1 MSTPWNRLPHGGR
14 IDRQKPISFT
24 FDYQRHFGFAGD
36 TIASALLAN
45 GERLV
50 GRSFKYHR
58 PRGVYSA
65 GIEEPN
71 ALVTVGT
78 GNRREPNVPATMREI
93 SEGMVVES
101 QNNWPS
107 RTLDLMS
114 FNQLAGKLISAGF
127 YYKTFMGPA
136 QKSWMT
142 YEPFIR
148 RAAGL
153 GKASTE
159 PDPDR
164 YETRH
169 AFTDVLVIGAGPAG
183 LAAAHAAATSGARVV
198 LVEQDRELG
207 GSLLSEPVD
216 SALDQW
222 RAEVESD
229 LRRRDSLTILT
240 RTTAF
245 GLYDHNT
252 VGLLETRDHET
263 PKPESGR
270 ARHVVVTVR
279 AKAIVFATGAIER
292 PLVFN
297 NNDRP
302 GVMLASAARTYVS
315 RYAVK
320 PGTRAI
326 IVTNNDTAYRAA
338 GDLARAGVQVVVA
351 DMRAE
356 IGSEVRAET
365 SAHGIEIR
373 TRTAVVD
380 VAGRHG
386 VHAARLAEIDDV
398 ESKPKY
404 SIEAR
409 SADLVAVS
417 GGWSPAVH
425 LTSHLGVKPVWRADI
440 AAFVPGALPETQIP
454 AGAVTGVFSLNE
466 CIVGGSEAGVRA
478 ATMAGRSGADPGRLP
493 AIPDERSETL
503 NLKPVWEVSGIRHG
517 KAFVDIQNDVTSDDV
532 RLAHREGYRSVEHL
546 KRYTTLGMGTDQG
559 KTSNVNAL
567 ALMAELTG
575 QSIEETGTTT
585 FRPPYA
591 PVTIGALAGR
601 AVGAHFRP
609 VRRSPLDDWH
619 RKNGAELIE
628 AGPWMRAWYYRWAG
642 KTPAEA
648 YIKEMQL
655 VRSAVGISDVSTLG
669 KIAVEGPDAA
679 VFLDRV
685 YVNNYA
691 KLAVGKARYG
701 VMLNDDGIAID
712 DGTTTRLGE
721 HRYFMTT
728 TTAQAGEVMSWLE
741 FLLEAAWTDLDVHL
755 ASLTDQWG
763 AMAVS
768 GPKARE
774 ALALAFPAEDLAT
787 ERLPYMGALETEL
800 EGVPVKILRLSFSG
814 ELAYEVYA
822 PAECT
827 EALWCRILEKAAP
840 LGIKPYGLEALASL
854 RIEKGHV
861 AGLDLDHRNT
871 LYDLGLGKMASKTK
885 PFIGRELLAR
895 EAHIAK
901 DRWSLVGLESR
912 EEDKPLRGGSI
923 LFARGDEIEGHG
935 RGYITSVTWST
946 ELNKFIALGLYKG
959 GLTHEGDDVI
969 AAFPLKDETHRLR
982 IVSPHF
988 IDRDGK
994 RLHA

>member
-1 MSTPWNRLPHGGR
+1 MSTPWDRLSHGGR
-14 IDRQKPISFT
+14 IDRQKPVSFT
-24 FDYQRHFGFAGD
+24 FDYQRFFGFAGD

-45 GERLV
+45 GVRLF

-93 SEGMVVES
+93 SEGMIVES
-101 QNNWPS
+101 QNSWPS
-107 RTLDLMS
+107 RTIDLLS
-114 FNQLAGKLISAGF
+114 VNQLAGPLIGAGF

-136 QKSWMT
+136 KKSWMT

-153 GKASTE
+153 GMASAE
-159 PDPDR
+159 ADPDR
-164 YETRH
+164 YETRN
-169 AFTDVLVIGAGPAG
+169 AFTDVLVIGSGPAG
-183 LAAAHAAATSGARVV
+183 LAAAHAAAASGARVM
-198 LVEQDRELG
+198 LVEQDRALG
-207 GSLLSEPVD
+207 GSLLAEPPE
-216 SALDQW
+216 SALAAW
-222 RAEVESD
+222 LAEIEGGLRA
-229 LRRRDSLTILT
+229 RDNVTILT

-252 VGLLETRDHET
+252 VGLLETRDHEA

-270 ARHVVVTVR
+270 ARHVTVTVR

-302 GVMLASAARTYVS
+302 GVMLASAARAYVN

-320 PGTRAI
+320 PGGSAVV
-326 IVTNNDTAYRAA
+326 VTNNDTAYLVAE
-338 GDLARAGVQVVVA
+338 DLARAGLQVVVA
-351 DMRAE
+351 D
-356 IGSEVRAET
+356 VRADIGE
-365 SAHGIEIR
+365 ALRARAAEHAIMVR
-373 TRTAVVD
+373 PRTAVID

-386 VHAARLAEIDDV
+386 VHAARFAEIETPGV
-398 ESKPKY
+398 TPRFSE
-404 SIEAR
+404 EAVA
-409 SADLVAVS
+409 ADIVAVS
-417 GGWSPAVH
+417 GGWSPSLH
-425 LTSHLGVKPVWRADI
+425 LTSHLGVKPVWRSDI
-440 AAFVPGALPETQIP
+440 GAFVPGTLPRGQIA
-454 AGAVTGVFSLNE
+454 AGAVTGTTSM
-466 CIVGGSEAGVRA
+466 SEAVEGGAEAGARA
-478 ATMAGRSGADPGRLP
+478 AAVAGHSTAGNPALLPLP
-493 AIPDERSETL
+493 ASGLSTL
-503 NLKPVWEVSGIRHG
+503 NLVPLWEVPGLRHG
-517 KAFVDIQNDVTSDDV
+517 KAFVDIQNDVTADDV

-575 QSIEETGTTT
+575 RSIEETGTTT

-601 AVGAHFRP
+601 SVGAHFRP

-619 RKNGAELIE
+619 RRNGAELIE

-642 KTPAEA
+642 ATPAEA
-648 YIKEMQL
+648 YVKEMQL
-655 VRSAVGISDVSTLG
+655 VRSGVGISDVSTLG

-679 VFLDRV
+679 AFLDRV

-701 VMLNDDGIAID
+701 VMLNDDGVVID

-721 HRYFMTT
+721 YRYFMTT

-741 FLLEAAWTDLDVHL
+741 FLLETAWTDLDVHL
-755 ASLTDQWG
+755 ASLSDQWG

-774 ALALAFPAEDLAT
+774 ALRLAFPGEDLST

-822 PAECT
+822 PADHT
-827 EALWCRILEKAAP
+827 EALWCRILETAAP

-885 PFIGRELLAR
+885 PFIGRELLER
-895 EAHIAK
+895 EAYIAK

-912 EEDKPLRGGSI
+912 ETDKPLRGGSI

-969 AAFPLKDETHRLR
+969 AAFPLKEETHRLR

-988 IDRDGK
+988 VDREGK

>member
-1 MSTPWNRLPHGGR
+1 MSTPWDRLSQGGR
-14 IDRQKPISFT
+14 IDRQKPLSFT
-24 FDYQRHFGFAGD
+24 FDHAHYFGFAGD
-36 TIASALLAN
+36 TIGSALLAN
-45 GERLV
+45 GVRLV

-65 GIEEPN
+65 GVEEPN
-71 ALVTVGT
+71 ALVTIGS
-78 GNRREPNVPATMREI
+78 GNRREPNVPATMRELQD
-93 SEGMVVES
+93 GMVIES
-101 QNNWPS
+101 QNAWPS
-107 RTLDLMS
+107 LGLDLMS
-114 FNQLAGKLISAGF
+114 VNQLAGRIISAGF
-127 YYKTFMGPA
+127 YYKTFMGPSE
-136 QKSWMT
+136 KSWMA

-153 GKASTE
+153 GTASQA

-169 AFTDVLVIGAGPAG
+169 AFTDVLVIGSGPAG
-183 LAAAHAAATSGARVV
+183 LAAAHAAASSGARVM
-198 LVEQDRELG
+198 LVEQDRALG
-207 GSLLSEPVD
+207 GNLLAEPEESPLGD
-216 SALDQW
+216 WL
-222 RAEVESD
+222 AEVEAT
-229 LRRRDSLTILT
+229 LRGRGNVTILT

-252 VGLLETRDHET
+252 VGLLETRDHE
-263 PKPESGR
+263 PSRPDLGR
-270 ARHVVVTVR
+270 ARHVVVSVR

-302 GVMLASAARTYVS
+302 GVMLASAARTYVN

-320 PGTRAI
+320 PGASA
-326 IVTNNDTAYRAA
+326 VVMTNNDTAYRTAI
-338 GDLARAGVQVVVA
+338 DLKRAGLQVIVA
-351 DMRAE
+351 DMRAS
-356 IGSEVRAET
+356 IDDALRARAEDEGV
-365 SAHGIEIR
+365 GIR
-373 TRTAVVD
+373 RRTAVID
-380 VAGRHG
+380 VIGGHG
-386 VHAARLAEIDDV
+386 VKAARLAEIDGTSAHV
-398 ESKPKY
+398 TAST
-404 SIEAR
+404 EAAP
-409 SADLVAVS
+409 ADIVCVS
-417 GGWSPAVH
+417 GGWSPTVH
-425 LTSHLGVKPVWRADI
+425 LTSHLGVKPVWRSDI
-440 AAFVPGALPETQIP
+440 AAFVPGELPGSQLT
-454 AGAVTGVFSLNE
+454 AGAITGAFALA
-466 CIVGGSEAGVRA
+466 EAIAHGTAAGMRA
-478 ATMAGRSGADPGRLP
+478 AALIGHAASSPSLP
-493 AIPDERSETL
+493 PLASDAVITGL
-503 NLKPVWEVSGIRHG
+503 NLAPVWEVPALRHG
-517 KAFVDIQNDVTSDDV
+517 KAFVDIQNDVTADDV

-575 QSIEETGTTT
+575 QSIEDTSTTT

-609 VRRSPLDDWH
+609 VRRSPLDNWNA
-619 RKNGAELIE
+619 KNGAEFIE

-642 KTPAEA
+642 KTPVEA
-648 YIKEMQL
+648 YVKEMQL
-655 VRSAVGISDVSTLG
+655 VRSGVGISDVSTLG

-679 VFLDRV
+679 KFLDRV

-691 KLAVGKARYG
+691 KLAIGKARYG
-701 VMLNDDGIAID
+701 VMLNDDGVVLD

-721 HRYFMTT
+721 NRYFMTT

-741 FLLEAAWTDLDVHL
+741 FLLETSWTDLDVHL
-755 ASLTDQWG
+755 ASLSDQWG

-768 GPKARE
+768 GPKARA
-774 ALALAFPAEDLAT
+774 ALELSFPGEDLST
-787 ERLPYMGALETEL
+787 ERLPYMGALETTL

-814 ELAYEVYA
+814 ELAYEVYT
-822 PAECT
+822 PADQT

-885 PFIGRELLAR
+885 PFVGRELLER
-895 EAHIAK
+895 ENLVRK
-901 DRWSLVGLESR
+901 ERWSLVGLESL
-912 EEDKPLRGGSI
+912 EPDKPLRGGSI

-959 GLTHEGDDVI
+959 GLTNEDDDII
-969 AAFPLKDETHRLR
+969 AAFPLKEETHRLR

-988 IDRDGK
+988 VDKEGK
-994 RLHA
+994 RIHA

>member
-1 MSTPWNRLPHGGR
+1 MSTPWDRLTQGGR
-14 IDRQKPISFT
+14 IDRQKPVSFT
-24 FDYQRHFGFAGD
+24 FDHAHYFGFAGD

-45 GERLV
+45 GVRLV

-93 SEGMVVES
+93 AEGMVVES

-107 RTLDLMS
+107 RTIDLMS
-114 FNQLAGKLISAGF
+114 INQLAGPLIAAGF

-136 QKSWMT
+136 KNSWMS

-153 GKASTE
+153 GKASVE

-164 YETRH
+164 YETRN
-169 AFTDVLVIGAGPAG
+169 AFTDVLVIGSGPAG
-183 LAAAHAAATSGARVV
+183 LAAALGAAGSGARVM

-207 GSLLSEPVD
+207 GGLLSEPVGG
-216 SALDQW
+216 ALDRW
-222 RAEVESD
+222 RAEIEGA
-229 LRRRDSLTILT
+229 LRRRDNVTILT

-252 VGLLETRDHET
+252 VGLLETRDHERPT
-263 PKPESGR
+263 PESGR
-270 ARHVVVTVR
+270 ARHVTVTVR
-279 AKAIVFATGAIER
+279 AKAIVFATGSIER

-302 GVMLASAARTYVS
+302 GVMLVSAARSYVN

-320 PGTRAI
+320 PGASAVV
-326 IVTNNDTAYRAA
+326 VTNNDTAYLAA
-338 GDLARAGVQVVVA
+338 ADLARAGLQVVVA
-351 DMRAE
+351 DLRAE
-356 IGSEVRAET
+356 IPESLRSHAASHTITVRP
-365 SAHGIEIR
+365 
-373 TRTAVVD
+373 RTAVID
-380 VAGRHG
+380 VAGRLG
-386 VHAARLAEIDDV
+386 VHAARLAEVDAPGG
-398 ESKPKY
+398 KPRF
-404 SIEAR
+404 SEEAI
-409 SADLVAVS
+409 SADIVAVS

-425 LTSHLGVKPVWRADI
+425 LTSHLGVKPVWRSDI
-440 AAFVPGALPETQIP
+440 AAFVPGALPREQFA
-454 AGAVTGVFSLNE
+454 AGAITGTIDLGA
-466 CIVGGSEAGVRA
+466 CIESGSEAGARA
-478 ATMAGRSGADPGRLP
+478 AIVAGRTAASQSSIPALREADP
-493 AIPDERSETL
+493 ATL
-503 NLKPVWEVSGIRHG
+503 KLQPVWEVPALRHG
-517 KAFVDIQNDVTSDDV
+517 KAFVDIQNDVTADDV

-559 KTSNVNAL
+559 KTSNINAL

-575 QSIEETGTTT
+575 QTIEDTGTTT

-619 RKNGAELIE
+619 RRNGGEFIE
-628 AGPWMRAWYYRWAG
+628 AGPWLRCWYYRWAG

-655 VRSAVGISDVSTLG
+655 VRSGVGIADVSTLG
-669 KIAVEGPDAA
+669 KIAVEGSDATA
-679 VFLDRV
+679 FLDRV

-701 VMLNDDGIAID
+701 VMLNDDGIVID

-721 HRYFMTT
+721 TRFFMTT

-741 FLLEAAWTDLDVHL
+741 LLLETAWTDLDVHL

-768 GPKARE
+768 GPKARA
-774 ALALAFPAEDLAT
+774 ALELAFPSEDLST
-787 ERLPYMGALETEL
+787 ERLPYMGALETAL
-800 EGVPVKILRLSFSG
+800 DGVPVKILRLSFSG

-822 PAECT
+822 PADYT
-827 EALWCRILEKAAP
+827 ESLWCHILEKAAP
-840 LGIKPYGLEALASL
+840 LGIRPYGLEALASL

-885 PFIGRELLAR
+885 PFIGRELLER
-895 EAHIAK
+895 EAHVAK

-959 GLTHEGDDVI
+959 GLAHEGDDVI
-969 AAFPLKDETHRLR
+969 AAFPLKNETHRLR

-988 IDRDGK
+988 VDREVK

>member
-1 MSTPWNRLPHGGR
+1 MSTPWDRLSQGGR
-14 IDRQKPISFT
+14 IDRQKPLSFT
-24 FDYQRHFGFAGD
+24 FDHAHYFGFQGD
-36 TIASALLAN
+36 TIASALLVN
-45 GERLV
+45 GITLV

-58 PRGVYSA
+58 PRGVCAA

-71 ALVTVGT
+71 ALVTIGT
-78 GNRREPNVPATMREI
+78 GNRREPNVPATVRELQD
-93 SEGMVVES
+93 GMVIES
-101 QNNWPS
+101 QNAWPS
-107 RTLDLMS
+107 LSLDLMS
-114 FNQLAGKLISAGF
+114 VTQLAGKLFSAGF
-127 YYKTFMGPA
+127 YYKTFMGPS
-136 QKSWMT
+136 QKSWMA

-153 GKASTE
+153 GTASAE
-159 PDPDR
+159 ADPDR
-164 YETRH
+164 YETRN
-169 AFTDVLVIGAGPAG
+169 AFADVLVIGAGPAG
-183 LAAAHAAATSGARVV
+183 LAAAHAAAATGARVM
-198 LVEQDRELG
+198 LVEQDRALG
-207 GSLLSEPVD
+207 GSLLAEPEESSLAD
-216 SALDQW
+216 W
-222 RAEVESD
+222 RTEVEAS
-229 LRRRDSLTILT
+229 LRAKDNLTILT
-240 RTTAF
+240 RTSAF

-252 VGLLETRDHET
+252 VGLLETRDHE
-263 PKPESGR
+263 PARPDLGR

-279 AKAIVFATGAIER
+279 AKAIVMATGAIER

-302 GVMLASAARTYVS
+302 GVMLASAARTYVN

-320 PGTRAI
+320 PGASAVV
-326 IVTNNDTAYRAA
+326 VTNNDTAYRAA
-338 GDLARAGVQVVVA
+338 IDLKRAGLQVIVA
-351 DMRAE
+351 DMRA
-356 IGSEVRAET
+356 SVDDSLRARAEDE
-365 SAHGIEIR
+365 GVDVR
-373 TRTAVVD
+373 RRTAVID
-380 VAGRHG
+380 VLGGHG
-386 VHAARLAEIDDV
+386 VKAARLAEIDGTAARV
-398 ESKPKY
+398 TAST
-404 SIEAR
+404 EAAP
-409 SADLVAVS
+409 ADIVCVS
-417 GGWSPAVH
+417 GGWSPTVH
-425 LTSHLGVKPVWRADI
+425 LTSHLGVKPVWRSDI
-440 AAFVPGALPETQIP
+440 AAFVPGTLPAEHIA
-454 AGAVTGVFSLNE
+454 AGAVTGAFALADAIAE
-466 CIVGGSEAGVRA
+466 GAKAGARA
-478 ATMAGRSGADPGRLP
+478 AHITGRSTSLDTLLSLPSDVLTTRL
-493 AIPDERSETL
+493 AL
-503 NLKPVWEVSGIRHG
+503 LPVWEVPALRHG
-517 KAFVDIQNDVTSDDV
+517 KAFVDIQNDVTADDV

-575 QSIEETGTTT
+575 RTIEDTGTTT

-628 AGPWMRAWYYRWAG
+628 AGLWMRAWYYRWAG
-642 KTPAEA
+642 KTPADA

-655 VRSAVGISDVSTLG
+655 VRSGVGISDVSSLG

-679 VFLDRV
+679 TFLDRV

-701 VMLNDDGIAID
+701 VMLNDDGIVLD

-741 FLLEAAWTDLDVHL
+741 FLLETAWTDLDVHL

-768 GPKARE
+768 GPKARA
-774 ALALAFPAEDLAT
+774 ALELAFPAEDLST
-787 ERLPYMGALETEL
+787 ERLAYMGALETSL
-800 EGVPVKILRLSFSG
+800 DGVPVKILRLSFSG

-822 PAECT
+822 PADQT
-827 EALWCRILEKAAP
+827 EALWCHILDKAAP

-885 PFIGRELLAR
+885 PFAGRELLER
-895 EAHIAK
+895 ENHLRK
-901 DRWSLVGLESR
+901 ERWSLVGLESL
-912 EEDKPLRGGSI
+912 EPGKPLRGGSI

-946 ELNKFIALGLYKG
+946 ELGKFIALGLYKG
-959 GLTHEGDDVI
+959 GLTNEGDDVV
-969 AAFPLKDETHRLR
+969 AAFPLKEETHRLR
-982 IVSPHF
+982 LVSPHF
-988 IDRDGK
+988 VDKELPHPR
-994 RLHA
+994 